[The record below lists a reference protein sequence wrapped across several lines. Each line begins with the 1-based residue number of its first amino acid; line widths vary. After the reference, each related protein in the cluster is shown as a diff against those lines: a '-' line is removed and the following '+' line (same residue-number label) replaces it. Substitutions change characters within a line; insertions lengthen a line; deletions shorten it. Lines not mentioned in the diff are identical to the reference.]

1 MAVPALATAPTAT
14 IRVSSR
20 ARAPRASAA
29 SSSRG
34 ASPTTPSSPVM
45 MKASSSARA
54 SASSGPCGTS
64 KVRPRSRTRLRAI
77 ESDTAR
83 SAKQHAVDTD
93 LEVPEWH
100 SRSLIEDGRAF
111 TETFPVR
118 FDEVGPNKKTTMRT
132 IASMLQECACNH
144 AQGIWGRSQA
154 MPADM
159 KAQNLGWVCTRLHI
173 VVDEYPAWGDMVE
186 VRTWFDSQGKI
197 AARRDWDMYY
207 CTGDEE
213 PNEQCASVGRATSQ
227 WVAFNIAKRKLAR
240 IPATVIPQFREQ
252 ARPRVLRRFPRGP
265 VRAVNAVS

>member
-1 MAVPALATAPTAT
+1 
-14 IRVSSR
+14 
-20 ARAPRASAA
+20 
-29 SSSRG
+29 
-34 ASPTTPSSPVM
+34 
-45 MKASSSARA
+45 
-54 SASSGPCGTS
+54 
-64 KVRPRSRTRLRAI
+64 
-77 ESDTAR
+77 
-83 SAKQHAVDTD
+83 
-93 LEVPEWH
+93 
-100 SRSLIEDGRAF
+100 
-111 TETFPVR
+111 
-118 FDEVGPNKKTTMRT
+118 
-132 IASMLQECACNH
+132 
-144 AQGIWGRSQA
+144 